1 MVSRTVASRAFLA
14 FAGWA
19 ILLCISQL
27 YAPAQQLSKRLILKD
42 GSYQSVTEWQIKG
55 DRVRYMSAERDEW
68 EEMPKDLVD
77 WPATE
82 KFNKEREAGAP
93 TPEAVELDKQMADER
108 RADEAKSPHVAP
120 GLRLPEDG
128 EVELLDTFQGQ
139 PELVELEQSSSDVN
153 RNTKTNVLRGVI
165 NPVATA
171 KQTIE
176 LSGQHAKIQAHAA
189 LPAIYVNVA
198 DQDRLAQNQG
208 VQSQDQGPQPEQPEL
223 PWDRFR
229 IVHAQVQAKNDVRVV
244 GNIKVAVYG
253 KVSQEQKFVPTT
265 AEKLTGGW
273 VKVTPTKPL
282 EGGEYAVVETLGKE
296 GMNLYVWDFGVNP
309 NAPANP
315 LATKPDQAETAPPEK
330 PKEMQKR

>member
-1 MVSRTVASRAFLA
+1 MRINKRQACSLLSLL
-14 FAGWA
+14 G
-19 ILLCISQL
+19 LCIVIFHCRS
-27 YAPAQQLSKRLILKD
+27 AAQQLSNRLILKD

-82 KFNKEREAGAP
+82 KFNKEREAGAA

-128 EVELLDTFQGQ
+128 SVELLDTFQGQ
-139 PELVELEQSSSDVN
+139 PQLVELEQNSSDVN
-153 RNTKTNVLRGVI
+153 RNTKANILRGVI
-165 NPVATA
+165 NPVATS

-176 LSGQHAKIQAHAA
+176 LPGQHAKIQAHAA

-198 DQDRLAQNQG
+198 QQDQLAKDQSALNQG
-208 VQSQDQGPQPEQPEL
+208 EGPQPEEPEL

-229 IVHAQVQAKNDVRVV
+229 IVRAQVQAKNDIRVV

-253 KVSQEQKFVPTT
+253 KVSQDQKFVPTT
-265 AEKLTGGW
+265 AEELTGGW

-282 EGGEYAVVETLGKE
+282 EPGEYAVVETLGKE
-296 GMNLYVWDFGVNP
+296 GMNLYVWDFGVNS
-309 NAPANP
+309 NAPANL
-315 LATKPDQAETAPPEK
+315 LATKPDPAETAPPEK
-330 PKEMQKR
+330 PKELQKR